1 MARALKCNQDH
12 WSRLTYGV
20 CPFVD
25 ALDDFLLPKPKIL
38 KPLPP
43 ATAAAVV
50 LPEDQG
56 YRNRYNLIDRPSGNG
71 NFGEKNK
78 GLWKILFFYQFTK
91 PFQQFEQN
99 VQRTFLNLTKVLFY
113 MSTINKMIHVSIA
126 LPEDAATTSGLDPF
140 LAAKSWK
147 LIGGAEALRGLLE
160 WFGPFIDD
168 VGEVERYMLSS
179 CRYGLSNMADR
190 WLAKVSLPGIKPR

>member
-1 MARALKCNQDH
+1 LVEAVIVGEAEAGYKCRDVPEVA
-12 WSRLTYGV
+12 GV

-43 ATAAAVV
+43 ATACAAAVV
-50 LPEDQG
+50 
-56 YRNRYNLIDRPSGNG
+56 
-71 NFGEKNK
+71 
-78 GLWKILFFYQFTK
+78 
-91 PFQQFEQN
+91 
-99 VQRTFLNLTKVLFY
+99 
-113 MSTINKMIHVSIA
+113 

-160 WFGPFIDD
+160 
-168 VGEVERYMLSS
+168 
-179 CRYGLSNMADR
+179 
-190 WLAKVSLPGIKPR
+190 

>member
-1 MARALKCNQDH
+1 MINNWKLIVSHSDAAA
-12 WSRLTYGV
+12 
-20 CPFVD
+20 CPWYLRN

-78 GLWKILFFYQFTK
+78 GL
-91 PFQQFEQN
+91 
-99 VQRTFLNLTKVLFY
+99 
-113 MSTINKMIHVSIA
+113 
-126 LPEDAATTSGLDPF
+126 
-140 LAAKSWK
+140 
-147 LIGGAEALRGLLE
+147 
-160 WFGPFIDD
+160 
-168 VGEVERYMLSS
+168 
-179 CRYGLSNMADR
+179 
-190 WLAKVSLPGIKPR
+190 